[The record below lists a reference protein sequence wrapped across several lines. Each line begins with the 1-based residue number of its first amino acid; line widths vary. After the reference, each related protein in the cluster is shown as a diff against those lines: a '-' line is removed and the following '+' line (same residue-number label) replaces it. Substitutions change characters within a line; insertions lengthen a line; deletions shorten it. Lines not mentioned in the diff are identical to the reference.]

1 MKIKMFG
8 QLEAL
13 TPGGS
18 RGIRFARISGPALLA
33 FAFALAFT
41 GCLSRPPLNTQTFA
55 FGGPMLNPTNVATG
69 DRALRIRSLHIAPPF
84 DARLLVYR
92 TGEFSY
98 QRDPY
103 AGFAA
108 SPADELVGPVCAL
121 LRGGG
126 CFQSVAEPGSA
137 LKPDTL
143 AEIGITQ
150 LYGDIRKPAS
160 PLAVLA
166 LDVRFFDLTNGLP
179 GRILL
184 QRSYARSIPVKST
197 SPAAL
202 MAGWADA
209 LAGIFAEVNAD
220 FRQCEGE
227 NMPR

>member
-1 MKIKMFG
+1 MKIKTFG
-8 QLEAL
+8 PFDAVI
-13 TPGGS
+13 
-18 RGIRFARISGPALLA
+18 RGRIRRPSIARISGTALLA
-33 FAFALAFT
+33 FAFAFAFT

-55 FGGPMLNPTNVATG
+55 FGASVLNPTNATTG
-69 DRALRIRSLHIAPPF
+69 DRALRLRSLRIAPPF
-84 DARLLVYR
+84 DSRLLVYR

-166 LDVRFFDLTNGLP
+166 LDVRFFDITNGLP

-184 QRSYARSIPVKST
+184 QRSYSRSIPVKST

-202 MAGWADA
+202 MAGWTEA
-209 LAGIFAEVNAD
+209 LAGIFAEVNSD
-220 FRQCEGE
+220 FRRCEGDS
-227 NMPR
+227 PAR

>member
-1 MKIKMFG
+1 M
-8 QLEAL
+8 
-13 TPGGS
+13 TPGS
-18 RGIRFARISGPALLA
+18 ICRIRIGRISGTALLT
-33 FAFALAFT
+33 FAIASAFT

-55 FGGPMLNPTNVATG
+55 FGAPVLNPTNVVTG

-108 SPADELVGPVCAL
+108 SPSDELVGPICGL

-126 CFQSVAEPGSA
+126 CFQSVVEPGSA
-137 LKPDTL
+137 VKPDTL

-150 LYGDIRKPAS
+150 LYGDIRKPES

-166 LDVRFFDLTNGLP
+166 LDVRFFDITNGLP

-184 QRSYARSIPVKST
+184 QRSYSRSLPVNST

-202 MAGWADA
+202 MAGWTQA
-209 LAGIFAEVNAD
+209 LAGIFAEVNSD
-220 FRQCEGE
+220 FRRCEGE
-227 NMPR
+227 NPAR